1 MRHQTAG
8 ASYDEAPRVTYR
20 AGRRGPGG
28 QGPADFDACRKVLL
42 GLLCVIVAAVALR
55 LLWLQVIDGP
65 RLASEAEGR
74 RTNVVTLT
82 ARRGTI
88 YDRNGKVLAM
98 SVECQTIYANPKVVE
113 NASAVA
119 QVLAQNLG
127 GVASDYVGDLTADTT
142 FRYIKRQVDQDVADK
157 IEQELSDQGLAGIY
171 YLKDSKRIYPYGSTC
186 AQILGIS
193 APTASRYLA
202 QAMKRL
208 RIDLERG

>member
-55 LLWLQVIDGP
+55 LFWLQVIDGP

-98 SVECQTIYANPKVVE
+98 SV
-113 NASAVA
+113 
-119 QVLAQNLG
+119 
-127 GVASDYVGDLTADTT
+127 
-142 FRYIKRQVDQDVADK
+142 
-157 IEQELSDQGLAGIY
+157 
-171 YLKDSKRIYPYGSTC
+171 
-186 AQILGIS
+186 
-193 APTASRYLA
+193 
-202 QAMKRL
+202 
-208 RIDLERG
+208 